1 MDEETRTWF
10 KSFDLRMTNME
21 ESVKTINHE
30 LGEVS
35 GQLKAMP
42 KNGKVN
48 PTVNLI
54 VKYIVFPLL
63 VILGALYGVTN
74 I

>member
-10 KSFDLRMTNME
+10 KSFDLRMTGIE
-21 ESVKTINHE
+21 GSIKTINHE
-30 LGEVS
+30 LGEIV
-35 GQLKAMP
+35 GELKNP